1 MSKPEFVDA
10 HIHLYDMQHP
20 ELFYGHWQPGVPHP
34 FLGSQIQKLAQR
46 NYLAEDYIAETRDA
60 NVTKAIHV
68 QAAIGTKDPVK
79 ETEWLQKAADRTGF
93 PHGIVAHADLRD
105 PDVERVLVRHANIR
119 ICVAYATSLTVT
131 I

>member
-34 FLGSQIQKLAQR
+34 FLGSQIQKLAER
-46 NYLAEDYIAETRDA
+46 NYLAEDYISETRDA

-93 PHGIVAHADLRD
+93 PQGIVSCSWLS
-105 PDVERVLVRHANIR
+105 PG
-119 ICVAYATSLTVT
+119 
-131 I
+131 